1 MRARLFFI
9 VLALL
14 VLVGFA
20 ALNWPE
26 FRRPTPLSFGVFSV
40 TWPLGVLMFA
50 FAGLVLAV
58 FFVSSAIQESRY
70 LLEHRRHTRALQE
83 QRDLAEKA
91 EASRF
96 TDLRQHFDT
105 QLRESRQ
112 RDAIASPE
120 FERTL
125 MQGQRELKTQIEQLQ
140 HLVAGRLTD
149 LEARLPAKEL
159 PPGTEPGSAAD
170 PTARGR
176 LRV

>member
-1 MRARLFFI
+1 MRARLIFI

-26 FRRPTPLSFGVFSV
+26 FRRPTSLNLGVTSV
-40 TWPLGVLMFA
+40 TLPLGVLMLA
-50 FAGLVLAV
+50 LLGLVLAM
-58 FFVSSAIQESRY
+58 FLVSSAIQESRY

-83 QRDLAEKA
+83 QRNLAEKA

-112 RDAIASPE
+112 REAIAATE

-125 MQGQRELKTQIEQLQ
+125 MQSQRELKTQVEQLQ
-140 HLVAGRLTD
+140 HMLAGRLSE
-149 LEARLPAKEL
+149 LESRLATREVPAAI
-159 PPGTEPGSAAD
+159 EPTTPD
-170 PTARGR
+170 PTGRGR
-176 LRV
+176 IRA